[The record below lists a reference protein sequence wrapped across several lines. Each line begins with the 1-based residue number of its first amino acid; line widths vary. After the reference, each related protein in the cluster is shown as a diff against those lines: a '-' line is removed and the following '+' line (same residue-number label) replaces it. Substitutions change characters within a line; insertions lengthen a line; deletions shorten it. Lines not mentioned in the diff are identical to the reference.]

1 MIRRYNEE
9 DISRIVALEKENL
22 LSSLEEEFY
31 FLNLDN
37 PFAYHYVLMEQ
48 EEIIGFV
55 SSIFDGNLLEILNLV
70 IDKKYQSKGYGTRLL
85 KEVFVELM
93 SKGLKRVILE
103 VRESNTKAKAL
114 YSSLGF
120 KTISIRYSYYANKE
134 NALVMQKEL

>member
-1 MIRRYNEE
+1 MIRRYNKE

-31 FLNLDN
+31 ILNLNN

-85 KEVFVELM
+85 KEVFVDLM
-93 SKGLKRVILE
+93 SRGL
-103 VRESNTKAKAL
+103 
-114 YSSLGF
+114 
-120 KTISIRYSYYANKE
+120 
-134 NALVMQKEL
+134 

>member
-1 MIRRYNEE
+1 
-9 DISRIVALEKENL
+9 
-22 LSSLEEEFY
+22 
-31 FLNLDN
+31 
-37 PFAYHYVLMEQ
+37 
-48 EEIIGFV
+48 
-55 SSIFDGNLLEILNLV
+55 
-70 IDKKYQSKGYGTRLL
+70 
-85 KEVFVELM
+85 M

>member
-1 MIRRYNEE
+1 
-9 DISRIVALEKENL
+9 
-22 LSSLEEEFY
+22 
-31 FLNLDN
+31 
-37 PFAYHYVLMEQ
+37 MEQ

-85 KEVFVELM
+85 KEVFAELM